1 MSSSLNLDP
10 STLLFGISLLAVVM
24 ATVSISAARAAP
36 KEQFGLS
43 EWGIAMAAGAG
54 STLLSFTQGSAPSP
68 LLIVA
73 TNALIMAA
81 GAYCLLAHANLFGV
95 AVSHRLI
102 VAIAAFGLSGVV
114 MAFFINDATR
124 RLAVVTAN
132 SALAAL
138 FGMTA
143 TIVARHALRRRTPAS
158 LIATA
163 LVSVLGAALALRS
176 LLAILGTPGAGVQ
189 TGSPRPPQT
198 FVLVAGLLFVAGV
211 SMAFFSMVHDRQ
223 RREALERARRD
234 GLTGMYTR
242 AAFFE
247 MAEAIDGLGEAQSY
261 AIVMVDIDNFKSI
274 NDAFGHASGDVALA
288 HAARLIA
295 NSVRLSDLA
304 GRYGGEEFCILLRD
318 CDEPDAALFAQRLVV
333 EASQQEVRIHRARE
347 ARSARFTLS
356 AGYASRI
363 ADPTGTGRGET
374 LSGVIERADQALYRA
389 KRGGRNQAAATDAP
403 SIEGASRRRRHSINL
418 GSHDARTVRIRRRA
432 GVKPVPHPHLHLLV
446 RLCA

>member
-1 MSSSLNLDP
+1 
-10 STLLFGISLLAVVM
+10 
-24 ATVSISAARAAP
+24 
-36 KEQFGLS
+36 
-43 EWGIAMAAGAG
+43 
-54 STLLSFTQGSAPSP
+54 
-68 LLIVA
+68 
-73 TNALIMAA
+73 
-81 GAYCLLAHANLFGV
+81 
-95 AVSHRLI
+95 
-102 VAIAAFGLSGVV
+102 V
-114 MAFFINDATR
+114 MAFLIDDATR
-124 RLAVVTAN
+124 RVAVVTAN

-234 GLTGMYTR
+234 GLTGLYTR

-247 MAEAIDGLGEAQSY
+247 MAEEIDGLGEAQSY

-274 NDAFGHASGDVALA
+274 NDAFGHASGDVTLA

-304 GRYGGEEFCILLRD
+304 GRYGGEEFCILLRE
-318 CDEPDAALFAQRLVV
+318 CGEPDAALFAQRLVV
-333 EASQQEVRIHRARE
+333 EASQQEVRIQGARE
-347 ARSARFTLS
+347 ACTARFTLS

-363 ADPTGTGRGET
+363 ADPTGTGRTET
-374 LSGVIERADQALYRA
+374 LSEVIERADQALYRA
-389 KRGGRNQAAATDAP
+389 KRGGRNQAVAAQTP
-403 SIEGASRRRRHSINL
+403 SIEEGIEIPTTLDQS
-418 GSHDARTVRIRRRA
+418 
-432 GVKPVPHPHLHLLV
+432 GV
-446 RLCA
+446 A